1 MPRFNVRAILAMLH
15 DAVAAAL
22 AWSLAYL
29 LRFNFELPADYEAE
43 LRHTLIWV
51 VPLQVTIF
59 WRFNLYRG
67 IWRYASTTDL
77 RRIFLAVILSAAAIP
92 LLFWML
98 RLGLVVP
105 RSVLVINPLLLILL
119 MGGSRFAY
127 RMWKEQGLYGDIKL
141 RGEPVLVLGAGDA
154 AASLAK
160 ELSRSSD
167 WRLVGFLDDDT
178 ERHGRTLN
186 GIRVLGGLDSLP
198 ESAGR
203 LGVQQVII
211 AMPSSSHQQRK
222 RAIQLCNAAKVKA
235 LTVPSFDD
243 LMSGKVAVSQ
253 LRAIELDDLLGRDPV
268 KLDDAGLHG
277 LLTGKVVMVTG
288 AGGSIGS
295 ELCRQI
301 ARFAPA
307 RLALFEQS
315 EFALYTIEQE
325 LKQAFPAL
333 DFVCLVGDV
342 RDAARVDEV
351 MRQHQPA
358 VLFHAA
364 AYKHVPL
371 MEQHNAWQAIRNNVL
386 GTWTVARAAQQNGV
400 GKFVMISTDKAVNPT
415 NVMGAS
421 KRLAEMVCQALQPV
435 SLKEAPHPN
444 PLPLAGEGT
453 NVKSNL
459 QPMTRF
465 VMVRFGNVLGS
476 TGSVIPKFR
485 EQIAQGGPITVT
497 HPDITRYFMSIPEA
511 AQLVLQAGLMGQGGE
526 IFVLDM
532 GEPVKIVD
540 LAKDLIRLSGFT
552 EEEIRIEFTGLRPG
566 EKLYEELLADS
577 EHTLPTP
584 HPKLRIAQA
593 RQADAAW
600 LERLLGWTGP
610 STMPDEQV
618 RIALREWVPE
628 YQPNPHAPP
637 HRQDR
642 PS

>member
-1 MPRFNVRAILAMLH
+1 MLH
-15 DAVAAAL
+15 DAIAAVV
-22 AWSLAYL
+22 AWSFAYL
-29 LRFNFELPADYEAE
+29 LRFNFELPDEFAVE
-43 LRHTLIWV
+43 LRQTVAWV
-51 VPLQVTIF
+51 VLMQLVIF

-77 RRIFLAVILSAAAIP
+77 RRIFLAVMLSAAVVP
-92 LLFWML
+92 LMFMML
-98 RLGLVVP
+98 RMDFVLP

-119 MGGSRFAY
+119 MGGSRFVY
-127 RMWKEQGLYGDIKL
+127 RLWKEQGLYGDFKL

-160 ELSRSSD
+160 DLAKNGD
-167 WRLVGFLDDDT
+167 WRLVGFLDDDSET
-178 ERHGRTLN
+178 HGRTLN
-186 GIRVLGGLDSLP
+186 GVEVLGALDSLP
-198 ESAGR
+198 EWADR
-203 LGVQQVII
+203 LAVSQAII
-211 AMPSSSHQQRK
+211 AMPASSHQQRK
-222 RAIQLCNAAKVKA
+222 RAIQLCNQAKLKA

-243 LMSGKVAVSQ
+243 LMSGKVSVSQ

-268 KLDDAGLHG
+268 VLDDAGLHE
-277 LLTGKVVMVTG
+277 LLGGKVVMVTG

-295 ELCRQI
+295 EMCRQI

-307 RLALFEQS
+307 KLVLFEAG

-325 LKQAFPAL
+325 LKQSLPSL
-333 DFVCLVGDV
+333 NFVCLVGDV
-342 RDAARVDEV
+342 RDAARVDEA
-351 MRQHQPA
+351 MRQHQPML
-358 VLFHAA
+358 LFHAA

-386 GTWTVARAAQQNGV
+386 GTWTVARAAQQHGV
-400 GKFVMISTDKAVNPT
+400 SKFVMISTDKAVNPT

-421 KRLAEMVCQALQPV
+421 KRLAEMVCQALQP
-435 SLKEAPHPN
+435 S
-444 PLPLAGEGT
+444 G
-453 NVKSNL
+453 S
-459 QPMTRF
+459 TRF

-476 TGSVIPKFR
+476 TGSVIPKFHA
-485 EQIAQGGPITVT
+485 QIAQGGPVTVT
-497 HPDITRYFMSIPEA
+497 HPEITRYFMSIPEA
-511 AQLVLQAGLMGQGGE
+511 AQLVLQAGLMGNGGE

-552 EEEIRIEFTGLRPG
+552 EDEIRIEFTGLRPG

-600 LERLLGWTGP
+600 LNSLLSWVAAT
-610 STMPDEQV
+610 TMPDDSV
-618 RIALREWVPE
+618 RAGLVQWVPE
-628 YQPNPHAPP
+628 YQPNGDAAGNK
-637 HRQDR
+637 
-642 PS
+642 S

>member
-1 MPRFNVRAILAMLH
+1 MKLINKTANNLRMALAMLH
-15 DAVAAAL
+15 DFVAAGV
-22 AWSLAYL
+22 AWTLAYL
-29 LRFNFELPADYEAE
+29 LRFNFDLPANFAAE
-43 LRHTLIWV
+43 LELTLIWV
-51 VPLQVTIF
+51 VPLQMAIF
-59 WRFNLYRG
+59 WQFGLYRG
-67 IWRYASTTDL
+67 IWRYASTADL
-77 RRIFLAVILSAAAIP
+77 RRIVLAVLLSAAAIP

-119 MGGSRFAY
+119 MGGSRFVY
-127 RMWKEQGLYGDIKL
+127 RMWKEQGLYGAIKL

-167 WRLVGFLDDDT
+167 WRLVGFLDDNT

-186 GIRVLGGLDSLP
+186 GIRVLDGLDSLK
-198 ESAGR
+198 EWAER
-203 LGVQQVII
+203 LGVSQVII

-253 LRAIELDDLLGRDPV
+253 LRAVELDDLLGRDPV

-301 ARFAPA
+301 ARFAPT
-307 RLALFEQS
+307 RLVLLEQS

-325 LKQAFPAL
+325 LQQAFPAL

-342 RDAARVDEV
+342 RDAARTDEV
-351 MRQHQPA
+351 MRQHRPA

-386 GTWTVARAAQQNGV
+386 GTWTVAQAAQRHGV

-421 KRLAEMVCQALQPV
+421 KRLAEMVCQALQP
-435 SLKEAPHPN
+435 
-444 PLPLAGEGT
+444 AGD
-453 NVKSNL
+453 
-459 QPMTRF
+459 TRF

-485 EQIAQGGPITVT
+485 EQIARGGPITVT
-497 HPDITRYFMSIPEA
+497 HPKITRYFMSIPEA

-552 EEEIRIEFTGLRPG
+552 EEEVKIEFTGLRPG

-577 EHTLPTP
+577 EHTLTTP
-584 HPKLRIAQA
+584 HPKLRIARA

-600 LERLLGWTGP
+600 LEKLLEWTE
-610 STMPDEQV
+610 SITMPDEQV
-618 RIALREWVPE
+618 RAALRDWVPE
-628 YQPNPHAPP
+628 YQPDLQ
-637 HRQDR
+637 RD
-642 PS
+642 SLL